1 VGTVM
6 RVKLRKQKKLD
17 IRNRVQSVTEIKEA
31 IQFLYPELTADE
43 LQDKLVFILLTI
55 ADSEKLQ
62 ALWNSTNELANK
74 KVDEVT
80 DLYCNFFSED
90 FNDNNN

>member
-1 VGTVM
+1 M
-6 RVKLRKQKKLD
+6 RVKLQRQKKLSLP
-17 IRNRVQSVTEIKEA
+17 RKLQSAQEIKEA
-31 IQFLYPELTADE
+31 IGFLYPELSDE
-43 LQDKLVFILLTI
+43 QLKDKLLFTFVTI

-80 DLYCNFFSED
+80 DLYCNFFSDD
-90 FNDNNN
+90 FNGNDN

>member
-1 VGTVM
+1 M
-6 RVKLRKQKKLD
+6 RVKLQRQKKLPLHSKL
-17 IRNRVQSVTEIKEA
+17 QSVGEIKEA
-31 IQFLYPELTADE
+31 LSFLYPELTNEE
-43 LQDKLVFILLTI
+43 LNTKLLFLLTTV
-55 ADSEKLQ
+55 ASSTHLQ

-74 KVDEVT
+74 KVDEVS

>member
-1 VGTVM
+1 M
-6 RVKLRKQKKLD
+6 RIKLQRQKKLSLPHKLK
-17 IRNRVQSVTEIKEA
+17 SVDEIKEA
-31 IQFLYPELTADE
+31 ISFLYPELTDDE
-43 LQDKLVFILLTI
+43 VKDKLLFTLVTI
-55 ADSEKLQ
+55 ADSEHLQ

-90 FNDNNN
+90 YKN

>member
-1 VGTVM
+1 M
-6 RVKLRKQKKLD
+6 RVKLQRQKKLPL
-17 IRNRVQSVTEIKEA
+17 VHKLKSVGEIKEA
-31 IQFLYPELTADE
+31 IQFLYPELSADE